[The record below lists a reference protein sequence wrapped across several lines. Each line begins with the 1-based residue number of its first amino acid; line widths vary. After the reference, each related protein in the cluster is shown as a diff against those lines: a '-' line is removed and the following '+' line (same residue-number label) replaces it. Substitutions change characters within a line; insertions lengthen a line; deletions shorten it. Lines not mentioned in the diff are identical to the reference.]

1 MGRWQLM
8 KEETQN
14 EKELASG
21 DFYVVFLL
29 QIV

>member
-14 EKELASG
+14 EKVLASG